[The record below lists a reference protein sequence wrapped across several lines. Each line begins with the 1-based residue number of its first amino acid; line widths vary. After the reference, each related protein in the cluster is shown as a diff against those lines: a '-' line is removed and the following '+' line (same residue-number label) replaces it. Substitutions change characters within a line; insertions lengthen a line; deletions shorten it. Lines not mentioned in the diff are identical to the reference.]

1 MKSKNPIRFVFMGT
15 PEFAVPSL
23 KSMLDAGHQCA
34 AVVTVPDKAAGRG
47 LKTQFSAVKS
57 FAIEQG
63 IEVLQPEKLKDPEF
77 LEHLSSLKA
86 DLFIVVAF
94 RMLPKEVW
102 SMPPLGCFN
111 LHSSLLP
118 EYRGAAPIQW
128 AIWNG
133 EKESGVTT
141 FLLDEEID
149 TGKIL
154 KQKRIDIPITFTAG
168 DLHDALMK
176 MGAALV
182 VETAE
187 DLRLGTLVAKE
198 QDFKG
203 NLKHAPKIFK
213 EDTHIAI
220 SQTAEQI
227 LNQIRALSPY
237 PGAVLRLKVGNVI
250 TDLKIFSA
258 EIIEDN
264 PEITQSVEVNSKAF
278 LLFGSEG
285 CLQLNE
291 LQPAGRK
298 RMKIKDFLNGIGKDW
313 KGTVRVEP
321 FV

>member
-23 KSMLDAGHQCA
+23 KSMLDAGHHCA
-34 AVVTVPDKAAGRG
+34 AVVTAPDKAAGRG

-57 FAIEQG
+57 FAIEAG
-63 IEVLQPEKLKDPEF
+63 LDVLQPEKLKNPEF
-77 LEHLSSLKA
+77 LEQLALLQA

-118 EYRGAAPIQW
+118 QYRGAAPIQW

-133 EKESGVTT
+133 ETESGVSS

-154 KQKRIDIPITFTAG
+154 KQKRIAIPRDFNAG
-168 DLHDALMK
+168 DLHDELMK
-176 MGAALV
+176 IGAELV

-187 DLRLGTLVAKE
+187 ELSLGLLEGKE
-198 QDFKG
+198 QAIEG
-203 NLKHAPKIFK
+203 ELKHAPKIFK
-213 EDTHIAI
+213 EDTFIDIAQ
-220 SQTAEQI
+220 SAEQI

-237 PGAVLRLKVGNVI
+237 PGAVLRLNLGDTT
-250 TDLKIFSA
+250 TDLKVFSA
-258 EIIEDN
+258 EISEN
-264 PEITQSVEVNSKAF
+264 QMGTPQSVELNQKEF
-278 LLFGSEG
+278 LLFGAKG
-285 CLQLNE
+285 CLQLTE
-291 LQPAGRK
+291 LQPSGRK
-298 RMKIKDFLNGIGKDW
+298 RMKIKDFLNGIGRDW
-313 KGTVRVEP
+313 KEKISVEP
-321 FV
+321 LK